1 MLATLLFMSVA
12 GSPPPSP
19 LGAYLA
25 RPEAWS
31 SRVVPMPPERTIGG
45 RTTIELTS
53 GEEYGHTWR
62 HQLLI
67 QRPKKPAT
75 DAVGKSV
82 DGAILYVTGD
92 GPRPGDELELSLLS
106 NASGLTIAMLFD
118 IPNQPLALPN
128 TDGTASEPKRED
140 ELIAETFAR
149 NIEDG
154 GKTPP
159 LLFPMTRAA
168 MRAMDAVQKETGL
181 DRFVVIGASKRG
193 WTTWLAGTTGDP
205 RIRGIAPMVYDNLNL
220 PAQMRGQIAAWG
232 QYSEMIEAYT
242 ALGLQAKLETP
253 AGQALSA
260 SVDPYSRLAGL
271 KAPVLVVNG
280 TNDRYWPVDAVK
292 SYWPA
297 IRTPK
302 WLLEIPNNPHGL
314 NDRTRLVATIGAFAR
329 RALGGSVTTARWTF
343 KNDHGKAR
351 FAVAGLK
358 GVRRT
363 DIWMATAPS
372 RDFRDAKW
380 TRLPVLETASATS
393 HDLYVTPGSADYIA
407 LFAEATVADAG
418 GRTFTV
424 SSPVEILAPN

>member
-1 MLATLLFMSVA
+1 MLASLLFMSVA

-31 SRVVPMPPERTIGG
+31 SRVAATTPE
-45 RTTIELTS
+45 RTTIELIS

-67 QRPKKPAT
+67 QRPKRPSP
-75 DAVGKSV
+75 DAK
-82 DGAILYVTGD
+82 GAILYVTGD
-92 GPRPGDELELSLLS
+92 GPRAGDELELNLLS

-118 IPNQPLALPN
+118 VPNQPLALPN
-128 TDGTASEPKRED
+128 ADGTASEAKRED

-232 QYSEMIEAYT
+232 GYSEMIEAYT
-242 ALGLQAKLETP
+242 ALGLQAKLE
-253 AGQALSA
+253 
-260 SVDPYSRLAGL
+260 
-271 KAPVLVVNG
+271 
-280 TNDRYWPVDAVK
+280 
-292 SYWPA
+292 
-297 IRTPK
+297 
-302 WLLEIPNNPHGL
+302 
-314 NDRTRLVATIGAFAR
+314 
-329 RALGGSVTTARWTF
+329 
-343 KNDHGKAR
+343 
-351 FAVAGLK
+351 
-358 GVRRT
+358 
-363 DIWMATAPS
+363 
-372 RDFRDAKW
+372 
-380 TRLPVLETASATS
+380 
-393 HDLYVTPGSADYIA
+393 
-407 LFAEATVADAG
+407 
-418 GRTFTV
+418 
-424 SSPVEILAPN
+424 